1 MTTSDVIPGGVFVAG
16 GQSRYPGDILVES
29 ARGATIT
36 STDGTEYV
44 DYVLGGG
51 PMVVGHANPHV
62 VDAIQRQAERGTAY
76 YLSSEPA
83 FEFAERV
90 VDAVPCAEQV
100 HFTSTGSEATYF
112 ALRLARA
119 STGNEKVL
127 KFAGAY
133 HGFHDFV
140 MKSSTFA
147 DQEDLLA
154 QEFPDGTHDSA
165 GLVDGALEQTLV
177 APFNDSETTAD
188 IVREHAADL
197 AAIIVEPQQ
206 RVLPPA
212 DGFLETLRELCDE
225 HGIVLVFDEVVTG
238 FRLAMG
244 GAQELYGVEP
254 DLATYGKAI
263 GGGTPVGLI
272 AGRERIMELSS
283 PSRSPADGGAPVFG
297 TLNGNPLSATAANAA
312 LDVLERPGTYD
323 QLHDYADRLRAL
335 IEDVLADSPIDGL
348 AMGDGPVVGYLLTD
362 ESHVGDWPTVLGA
375 DSETQRAIDE
385 RMLEYGVSQIL
396 GGKRYISTAH
406 GDDEFARTA
415 EAFKAAVEDV
425 TG

>member
-1 MTTSDVIPGGVFVAG
+1 MSRNELIPGGVFVAG
-16 GQSRYPGDILVES
+16 GESRYPGDVLVEK
-29 ARGATIT
+29 ARGPTIT
-36 STDGTEYV
+36 ATDGTEYV

-62 VDAIQRQAERGTAY
+62 VEAMKRQTERGTAY

-83 FEFAERV
+83 FELARRV
-90 VDAVPCAEQV
+90 VDAVPCAERV

-119 STGNEKVL
+119 YTGNERVL

-147 DQEDLLA
+147 DHEDLLA
-154 QEFPDGTHDSA
+154 SEVPDGTHDSA
-165 GLVDGALEQTLV
+165 GLVEGALDQTLV
-177 APFNDSETTAD
+177 APFNDAEKTAE
-188 IVREHAADL
+188 IVSEHADEL

-238 FRLAMG
+238 FRLARG
-244 GAQELYGVEP
+244 GAQEFYGVVP

-263 GGGTPVGLI
+263 GGGTPLGLVC
-272 AGRERIMELSS
+272 GRREIMERSN
-283 PSRSPADGGAPVFG
+283 PSLTPAEGGAPVFG

-323 QLHDYADRLRAL
+323 HLHDYADRLRAV
-335 IEDVLADSPIDGL
+335 IEDVLADSPIEGI
-348 AMGDGPVVGYLLTD
+348 AMGDGPIVGYLLTD
-362 ESHVGDWPTVLGA
+362 EQHVTDWPTVLSA
-375 DSETQRAIDE
+375 DTETQRAIDE
-385 RMLEYGVSQIL
+385 RMLEYGIVQIL
-396 GGKRYISTAH
+396 GGKRYISTEH
-406 GDDEFARTA
+406 GDDEFEQTA
-415 EAFKAAVEDV
+415 DAFTAAVEDV

>member
-1 MTTSDVIPGGVFVAG
+1 MTSSEVIPGGVFVAG
-16 GQSRYPGDILVES
+16 GKSRYPGDVLVEK

-36 STDGTEYV
+36 STEGTEYV

-62 VDAIQRQAERGTAY
+62 VEAIQRQAERGTAY
-76 YLSSEPA
+76 YLSSEPT

-119 STGNEKVL
+119 ATGNEKVL

-147 DQEDLLA
+147 DRADLLA
-154 QEFPDGTHDSA
+154 SEVPDGTHDSA
-165 GLVDGALEQTLV
+165 GLVDGALDQTLV
-177 APFNDSETTAD
+177 APFNDSETTAE
-188 IVREHAADL
+188 IVSEYADDL

-238 FRLAMG
+238 FRLAWG
-244 GAQELYGVEP
+244 GAQEFYGVEP
-254 DLATYGKAI
+254 DLATYGKAV
-263 GGGTPVGLI
+263 GGGTPLGLI
-272 AGRERIMELSS
+272 CGRAEILELSD

-297 TLNGNPLSATAANAA
+297 TLSGNPLSAVAADAA
-312 LDVLERPGTYD
+312 LDVLEQPGIYH
-323 QLHDYADRLRAL
+323 QLHDYADRLRSL
-335 IEDVLADSPIDGL
+335 IDDVLADSPIDGL
-348 AMGDGPVVGYLLTD
+348 AMGDGPIVGYLLTD
-362 ESHVGDWPTVLGA
+362 ESEVTDWPTVLSA
-375 DSETQRAIDE
+375 DSETQREIDE
-385 RMLEYGVSQIL
+385 RMLDYGVTQIL

-406 GDDEFARTA
+406 GDDEFDCTA

-425 TG
+425 VG